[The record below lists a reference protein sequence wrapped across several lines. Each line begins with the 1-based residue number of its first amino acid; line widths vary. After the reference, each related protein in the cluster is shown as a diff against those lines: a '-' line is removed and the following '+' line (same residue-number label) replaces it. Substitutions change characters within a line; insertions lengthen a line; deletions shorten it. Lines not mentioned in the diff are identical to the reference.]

1 MEFSP
6 EEINSINNNS
16 LYNAI
21 GISVED
27 ADGGKARSRLRP
39 NKDFCWP
46 FEEQPHGGVLFTVMD
61 TTMAWA
67 ILTLIDKGY
76 NCATIGLDIQY
87 TRRALG
93 ELFVCHALVTQLG
106 GQIEYTRADIFDEKE
121 KLVATGLNWKL
132 LTVRTEVEEG

>member
-1 MEFSP
+1 MEFTP
-6 EEINSINNNS
+6 EKLSSMNNNP

-27 ADGGKARSRLRP
+27 AGGGKARSRLRP

-46 FEEQPHGGVLFTVMD
+46 FEEQPHGGVLFTLMD

-67 ILTLIDKGY
+67 VLTLLDEDHT
-76 NCATIGLDIQY
+76 CATINLDIQY

-93 ELFVCHALVTQLG
+93 GLFVCHALVTRLG
-106 GQIEYTRADIFDEKE
+106 GQIAYTRADILDKE
-121 KLVATGLNWKL
+121 EGLVATGQGSFYIIKSR
-132 LTVRTEVEEG
+132 V

>member
-1 MEFSP
+1 MEFTP

-27 ADGGKARSRLRP
+27 ASEGKAKSRLRP
-39 NKDFCWP
+39 NKNLCWP
-46 FEEQPHGGVLFTVMD
+46 FEKQPHGGVLFTLMD

-76 NCATIGLDIQY
+76 NCATISLDIQY
-87 TRRALG
+87 TKRALG

-106 GQIEYTRADIFDEKE
+106 GQIAYTRADIFDKKE
-121 KLVATGLNWKL
+121 KLVATGQGSFRIIKSPF
-132 LTVRTEVEEG
+132 